1 MKTTRISACATAIL
15 FAVSAVAFASGT
27 GDYGQ
32 EGLYQNNV
40 DTLYE
45 EGKSYYYA
53 RGDDGK
59 RIDYCIKKGDQLER
73 VSRRSLKQF
82 VNTSADELSAHL
94 CDCDEPGK
102 MIDGRLD
109 DRQLGAVIYYL
120 NKRYRLSLY
129 SSG

>member
-1 MKTTRISACATAIL
+1 MKTTRIPAFAAAIL
-15 FAVSAVAFASGT
+15 FAVSAVSFASGT

-32 EGLYQNNV
+32 EGLYQKKV

-53 RGDDGK
+53 RGENGK
-59 RIDYCIKKGDQLER
+59 RIDYCIKNGDRLER

-82 VNTSADELSAHL
+82 VNTSAEELSAHL
-94 CDCDEPGK
+94 CDCDQPEK

-109 DRQLGAVIYYL
+109 DRQLTAVIYYL

-129 SSG
+129 SSS

>member
-1 MKTTRISACATAIL
+1 MKTTRIPAYAAAVL
-15 FAVSAVAFASGT
+15 FAGSTVSLASGT

-32 EGLYQNNV
+32 EGLYQNKV

-45 EGKSYYYA
+45 EGKTYYYG

-94 CDCDEPGK
+94 CDCDEPEK
-102 MIDGRLD
+102 MIDGQLD
-109 DRQLGAVIYYL
+109 DRQLSAVIYYL

-129 SSG
+129 SSS